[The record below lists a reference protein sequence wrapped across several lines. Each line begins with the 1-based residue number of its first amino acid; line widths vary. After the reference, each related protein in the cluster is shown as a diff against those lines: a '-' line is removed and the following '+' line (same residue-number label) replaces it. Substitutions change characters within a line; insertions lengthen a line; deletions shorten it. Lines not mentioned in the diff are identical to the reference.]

1 MPVDHPAPRRL
12 VASLIGFAAAVAT
25 LLPGATP
32 AVAATTLE
40 SSTPAAD
47 EQVATSP
54 TELRLVFSEV
64 VPIETVVE
72 VVCSGQPAPLGP
84 SRLEADQRTVTVPV
98 IGLLPRGKC
107 NVLWQVPQVDGSI
120 AQGTYSFD
128 VLGDTSAT
136 TAAPS
141 DTAAPTEGTDSS
153 EAPTTDGGEAAD
165 GGEAPR
171 VGGLLGLSRLVAYV
185 ALFALFGA
193 LVLIGAS
200 WPEGVDYLITLRF
213 LRLMWGVALAATVA
227 TVVFTTSR
235 TTGDSVAASL
245 SPAAWA
251 DLLDTTDGKVL
262 LARLVLV
269 AASGPVAFRPE
280 RVLDP
285 GAQLV
290 ALGLPGL
297 AVASLGISRTSSDL
311 AVLGVV
317 AGIVHA
323 LAVAVWFGGLVL
335 LSRVVLVGPGE
346 EDLVHAVRGY
356 GRSSNAM
363 LLLAVVT
370 GAIQTY
376 RLDGGSLFTSTHG
389 RLLLLK
395 VLGVAAM
402 AYVGTSLRHFVLAR
416 LHRHDH
422 LDARMAARLRRA
434 VGTEA
439 VFGVFVLAITSWM
452 VSTLPANVEPPG
464 TDTTDYAYVSDRSA
478 GELDVRLML
487 HPARVGPNQV
497 RLELYEPAE
506 GVSGL
511 TVRFNPPVDAS
522 GVGGVVLTVPL
533 DGAGAA
539 LLPRSQGVPLGA
551 AGVWTVE
558 VTADGPN
565 GRLPAATFA
574 VAIVEASGSATTT
587 SPATNPSTAV
597 VPLDTSTTS
606 PTAPATDTAAS
617 P

>member
-1 MPVDHPAPRRL
+1 MPVDRSAPRRL
-12 VASLIGFAAAVAT
+12 LAALIGLAAAVAT
-25 LLPGATP
+25 LLLGAAP
-32 AVAATTLE
+32 AAAATTLE

-54 TELRLVFSEV
+54 TELRLVFNEV

-107 NVLWQVPQVDGSI
+107 NVVWQVPQVDGSL

-136 TAAPS
+136 TAAPT
-141 DTAAPTEGTDSS
+141 DTSAPAGGTDTGEPPS
-153 EAPTTDGGEAAD
+153 EGNAAAD
-165 GGEAPR
+165 AGGAPR
-171 VGGLLGLSRLVAYV
+171 VGGLLGLSRLAAYV
-185 ALFALFGA
+185 ALFALFGG
-193 LVLIGAS
+193 LVLITAS
-200 WPEGVDYLITLRF
+200 WPEGVDYLVTLRF
-213 LRLMWGVALAATVA
+213 LRLMWVVALAATLA
-227 TVVFTTSR
+227 TVVFTTAR
-235 TTGDSVAASL
+235 TTGDSVTASI
-245 SPAAWA
+245 SPTAWA
-251 DLLDTTDGKVL
+251 ELLDTTDGKVL

-269 AASGPVAFRPE
+269 AASGWVAIRPE

-285 GAQLV
+285 GSQLI

-297 AVASLGISRTSSDL
+297 AVATLGIARTGADL
-311 AVLGVV
+311 AVLGVA

-356 GRSSNAM
+356 SRSSNAM

-370 GAIQTY
+370 GAVQTY
-376 RLDGGSLFTSTHG
+376 RLDGGSLFTSSHG

-402 AYVGTSLRHFVLAR
+402 AYVGTTFRHFVLGR

-439 VFGVFVLAITSWM
+439 LLGVFVLAITSWM
-452 VSTLPANVEPPG
+452 VATLPANVEPPG

-478 GELDVRLML
+478 GELDVRLSL
-487 HPARVGPNQV
+487 HPAQVGPNQV
-497 RLELYEPAE
+497 RLELFEPAE

-511 TVRFNPPVDAS
+511 TVRFNPPVDTT
-522 GVGGVVLTVPL
+522 GVPGVVLTVPL

-558 VTADGPN
+558 VTADGPS

-574 VAIVEASGSATTT
+574 VAIVEAPGSAATT
-587 SPATNPSTAV
+587 STAPSPATAV
-597 VPLDTSTTS
+597 VPLETTTT
-606 PTAPATDTAAS
+606 P
-617 P
+617 